1 MTTGSNMAAVGRLI
15 GDPARAN
22 MLDAMMDGRAHS
34 AGELAI
40 IAGVSP
46 ATASGHLHQL
56 LDGHL
61 VAVAVQGRHRYFRL
75 ASPAVAHML
84 EGLMAITAP
93 RTARPRATPH
103 VPDALREAR
112 TCYDH
117 LAGRLGIAIADKLDE
132 TGVVRVDDGGIVVTD
147 HGRTWLADHAFDVDA
162 ARGRSRRPMCRP
174 CLDWTERRPHLA
186 GVLGAALLDG
196 LIARRWIARGEG
208 SRAIEVTRGGARELH
223 RLFGYEPA

>member
-15 GDPARAN
+15 GDPARGN

-34 AGELAI
+34 AGELAVV
-40 IAGVSP
+40 AGVSP
-46 ATASGHLHQL
+46 ATASGHLRQL

-61 VAVAVQGRHRYFRL
+61 VAVAVQGRHRYYRL
-75 ASPAVAHML
+75 ASPAVARML

-93 RTARPRATPH
+93 RPARSRATPH

-117 LAGRLGIAIADKLDE
+117 LAGRLGIAITDRLEAN
-132 TGVVRVDDGGIVVTD
+132 GVVQIDSDGILVTD
-147 HGRTWLADHAFDVDA
+147 HGQTWLADHAFNVDA
-162 ARGRSRRPMCRP
+162 ARGRSRRPVCRP

-186 GVLGAALLDG
+186 GALGAALLDG
-196 LIARRWIARGEG
+196 LIARGWIARAEG
-208 SRAIEVTRGGARELH
+208 SRAIAVTRSGAPELLQ
-223 RLFGYEPA
+223 LFGYEPV